1 MKVILQKDIPNL
13 GDAGEIK
20 EVADGYAR
28 NFLIPRKLV
37 LPATAGTAKAAAH
50 QRRLINLKTEK
61 RRKEMAVL
69 SEKLKAIADIEMQI
83 RVGAKNRVFG
93 SITSAMIAKAIEEK
107 SEGAIVVDR
116 RKIEPG
122 DPIKAL
128 GEHKLRINL
137 ASDIRVPI
145 TVRVVPHP
153 DSEPQ
158 EPEAAEPET
167 QAEAAA
173 TSEGMPADEAP
184 AE

>member
-28 NFLIPRKLV
+28 NYLIPRKLV
-37 LPATAGTAKAAAH
+37 LPATAATAKAAQH
-50 QRRLINLKTEK
+50 QKRLIQLKTEK
-61 RRKEMAVL
+61 RRKEMSAL
-69 SEKLKAIADIEMQI
+69 SEKLKSIAEIEMQI
-83 RVGAKNRVFG
+83 RVGSKNRVFG
-93 SITSAMIAKAIEEK
+93 SITPAMIAKAIEEK
-107 SEGAIVVDR
+107 SGGTIVIDR

-137 ASDIRVPI
+137 SSDLRVPI
-145 TVRVVPHP
+145 VVKVVPHP

-158 EPEAAEPET
+158 SKDGAATEAKAENAAE
-167 QAEAAA
+167 AEVEH
-173 TSEGMPADEAP
+173 T

>member
-37 LPATAGTAKAAAH
+37 LPATAGTAKAAQH
-50 QRRLINLKTEK
+50 QKRLINLKTEK
-61 RRKEMAVL
+61 RRKEMAIL
-69 SEKLKAIADIEMQI
+69 SEKLKSIAEIEMQI

-93 SITSAMIAKAIEEK
+93 SITPAMIAKAIEEK
-107 SEGAIVVDR
+107 SAGAIVVDR

-145 TVRVVPHP
+145 LVKVVAHP

-158 EPEAAEPET
+158 AK
-167 QAEAAA
+167 AEAAPVA
-173 TSEGMPADEAP
+173 EVTEAP
-184 AE
+184 KEATAE